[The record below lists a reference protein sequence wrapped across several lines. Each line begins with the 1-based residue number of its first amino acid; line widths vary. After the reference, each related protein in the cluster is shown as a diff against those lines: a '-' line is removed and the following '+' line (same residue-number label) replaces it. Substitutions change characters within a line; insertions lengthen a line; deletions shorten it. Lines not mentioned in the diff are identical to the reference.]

1 MGEKMEVAG
10 TIMFDSADPVTVEVT
25 RGQRGAYGWT
35 IKVKGSDKSDVLE
48 QIESID
54 QQLRNKYAGAETP

>member
-1 MGEKMEVAG
+1 MVENIEVAG

-35 IKVKGSDKSDVLE
+35 IKVKGSTKGGVLE
-48 QIESID
+48 QIEDID
-54 QQLRNKYAGAETP
+54 QQLRNKFGGVETP

>member
-1 MGEKMEVAG
+1 MPEKLEVAG

-35 IKVKGSDKSDVLE
+35 IKVKGSTKGDVLE
-48 QIESID
+48 SIESID

>member
-10 TIMFDSADPVTVEVT
+10 TIMFDSADPVTVELT

-35 IKVKGSDKSDVLE
+35 IKVKGATNAGVLE
-48 QIESID
+48 QIEFID
-54 QQLRNKYAGAETP
+54 QRLRNRYGGVETP

>member
-1 MGEKMEVAG
+1 MEDKIGIAG

-35 IKVKGSDKSDVLE
+35 IKVNGSTKGGVLE
-48 QIESID
+48 QIEDID
-54 QQLRNKYAGAETP
+54 QQLRNKFGGVETP

>member
-1 MGEKMEVAG
+1 MTEKLEVAG

-35 IKVKGSDKSDVLE
+35 IKVKGTGKDSVLD
-48 QIESID
+48 QIHSID
-54 QQLRNKYAGAETP
+54 QQLKDLYAGTETP

>member
-35 IKVKGSDKSDVLE
+35 IKVKGATGGGVIE

-54 QQLRNKYAGAETP
+54 HQLRIKFGGVETP